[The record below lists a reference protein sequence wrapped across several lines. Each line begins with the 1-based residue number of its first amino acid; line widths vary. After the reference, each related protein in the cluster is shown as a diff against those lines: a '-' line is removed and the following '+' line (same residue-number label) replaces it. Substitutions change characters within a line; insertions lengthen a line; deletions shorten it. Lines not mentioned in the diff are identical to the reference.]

1 MKDYYE
7 VLNVEKNASDD
18 EIKRA
23 YRTMAKKHHPDLNPN
38 NSEAEQ
44 TFKEVSNAYEILSDP
59 TKRSNYDRY
68 GHAGVNPGAAGGAGF
83 GGFGDIFEDIF
94 DIFGGGFSGSSSRRT
109 GPARGSDLRYN
120 LNIEFKEAI
129 FGVEK
134 EIKIRRT
141 ENCST
146 CDGNGAE
153 PGTSKSTCGNCNGRG
168 EVQYAQQTPFGQF
181 VRTGTCDVCNGLG
194 EIIEKKCHTCG
205 GSGKEVKE
213 KTIKIKVPA
222 GVDNDSVISMRGEGE
237 AGQRGGPAGDLYI
250 YLNYKEDKVFERNG
264 NNIYLNIPIT
274 FTEASLGA
282 EIQVPTLEDIE
293 EYTIP
298 EGTQN
303 GTKFK
308 IKHMGVPYLR
318 GVGRGDLVFTV
329 NIQVPT
335 KLNEE
340 QKQMLL
346 NFAIESGEVYKEPKQ
361 HKKKFFDKVKD
372 VFN

>member
-1 MKDYYE
+1 MRDYYE
-7 VLNVEKNASDD
+7 VLNIEKNASDE

-23 YRTMAKKHHPDLNPN
+23 YRVLAKKHHPDLNPDN
-38 NSEAEQ
+38 DESEQ
-44 TFKEVSNAYEILSDP
+44 SFKEVSNAYEVLSDSS
-59 TKRSNYDRY
+59 KRANYDRY
-68 GHAGVNPGAAGGAGF
+68 GHAGVNQGAAGGAGF

-109 GPARGSDLRYN
+109 GPVRGSDLRYN

-134 EIKIRRT
+134 EIRIKRT

-146 CDGNGAE
+146 CNGTGAE

-194 EIIEKKCHTCG
+194 EIIDKKCHTCG

-213 KTIKIKVPA
+213 KKIKIKVPA
-222 GVDNDSVISMRGEGE
+222 GVDSESVISIRDEGE
-237 AGQRGGPAGDLYI
+237 AGQRGGPSGDLYV
-250 YLNYKEDKVFERNG
+250 YLNYKEDKIFERHG

-282 EIQVPTLEDIE
+282 EIEIPTLEGVQ
-293 EYTIP
+293 EYIIP

-303 GTKFK
+303 GTEFK

-318 GVGRGDLVFTV
+318 GVGRGDLIFTV
-329 NIQVPT
+329 NVKVPT
-335 KLNEE
+335 KLTDE

-346 NFAIESGEVYKEPKQ
+346 NFATESGEVYKEAK
-361 HKKKFFDKVKD
+361 HNKKKFFDKVKD

>member
-1 MKDYYE
+1 MRDYYE
-7 VLNVEKNASDD
+7 ILNVEKNASDD

-94 DIFGGGFSGSSSRRT
+94 DIFGGGFSGGSSRRT
-109 GPARGSDLRYN
+109 GPVRGSDLRYN

-282 EIQVPTLEDIE
+282 EIQVATLEGIE
-293 EYTIP
+293 DYTIP

-318 GVGRGDLVFTV
+318 GVGRGDLIFTV

-335 KLNEE
+335 KLTEE